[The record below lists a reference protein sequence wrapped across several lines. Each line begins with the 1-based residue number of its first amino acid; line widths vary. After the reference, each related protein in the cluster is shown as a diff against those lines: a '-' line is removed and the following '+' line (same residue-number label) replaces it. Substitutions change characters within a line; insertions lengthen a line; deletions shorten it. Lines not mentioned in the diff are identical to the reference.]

1 MHHFKLIERIQHE
14 RQTIKE
20 RINELYNW
28 LLSSVENDLFSK
40 SFSLKRSK
48 LDEQIIEFRQFH
60 AQFQTRRYSFDS
72 DINSTINLEQLLD
85 NNDKNCLKLI
95 DQHFQLLDKQTN
107 QYNEH
112 INRLSTRLNEFHLE
126 HAHLIDTYS
135 KYLRLYTEQIQ
146 QNDDWNFSA
155 LELLLN
161 NDQEVIIDHTLYDQ
175 LIKDLLETK
184 NIEDKNEI
192 FELENQI
199 NDYKNQYQTFQNDLK
214 LILHN
219 RKLILNQ
226 YEMIKNQIQ
235 EWLISTDRLLK
246 QQLTLD
252 SCQQLLI
259 EHSNLPI
266 EQLKMITQQL
276 IDFYSSI
283 NLLNLTKP
291 KNQTLIYEKQT
302 DELIENYLL
311 IKHRILQYIDLLE
324 NIQQL
329 TNKYQLA
336 KQLAE
341 NSIEKAKKLIILDE
355 HIMLPLDNQLIEI
368 MLQKY
373 KVNLFTKRR
382 FLDSASGTNRDR
394 LLRVVMHEKDG
405 SLITV

>member
-1 MHHFKLIERIQHE
+1 MHHFKLIERIHHE

-28 LLSSVENDLFSK
+28 LLSSIENDFENK

-60 AQFQTRRYSFDS
+60 AQFQTRRYSFDF

-85 NNDKNCLKLI
+85 NNDKKFLKLI
-95 DQHFQLLDKQTN
+95 EQHFQFLDKQTN

-135 KYLRLYTEQIQ
+135 KYLRLYTEQIE

-161 NDQEVIIDHTLYDQ
+161 NNQELIIDHTLYNQ

-192 FELENQI
+192 FEFEKQI
-199 NDYKNQYQTFQNDLK
+199 NEYKNQYETFQNDLK

-219 RKLILNQ
+219 QQLLLNE
-226 YEMIKNQIQ
+226 YETIKNHIE
-235 EWLISTDRLLK
+235 EWFISTDRLLK
-246 QQLTLD
+246 QQLTID

-266 EQLKMITQQL
+266 EQLKIITEQL
-276 IDFYSSI
+276 INFYSSI
-283 NLLNLTKP
+283 NLLNFSKP
-291 KNQTLIYEKQT
+291 KNSILIYQKQT
-302 DELIENYLL
+302 DELMENYLL
-311 IKHRILQYIDLLE
+311 IKQRILQYRDLLE
-324 NIQQL
+324 NIQQQIK
-329 TNKYQLA
+329 KYYLV
-336 KQLAE
+336 KQIAE
-341 NSIEKAKKLIILDE
+341 NSIEKAKELITLNENI
-355 HIMLPLDNQLIEI
+355 ILPLDNQLIEN

-373 KVNLFTKRR
+373 KVNLFEKRR
-382 FLDSASGTNRDR
+382 FLDSDSSDSNRN
-394 LLRVVMHEKDG
+394 LLLTAVMH
-405 SLITV
+405 